1 MSVQTQI
8 KSIYY
13 TELHVSTNTELH
25 VSTNL
30 RSQVHSWSSKHTGED
45 IYIMYVYIM
54 QLQIFKI
61 INNC

>member
-13 TELHVSTNTELH
+13 TELH

-54 QLQIFKI
+54 QLQIF
-61 INNC
+61 